1 VSVSSSGKKRLL
13 IVDDEPANRD
23 LLRRVLGREFEVI
36 EAESAAAALEVV
48 CAQHIDLMLCDQV
61 MPGKTGSQLA
71 REVAARWPL
80 MVIMLLTGTEDAPE
94 VVAVR
99 TEGIVREVV
108 GKPWSLPE
116 LRAAV
121 ARSIQG
127 QAPLPRSE

>member
-1 VSVSSSGKKRLL
+1 MPALAKKRLL

-36 EAESAAAALEVV
+36 EADGAAAALEVV
-48 CAQHIDLMLCDQV
+48 GAQHIDLMLCDQV
-61 MPGKTGSQLA
+61 MPGKTGAQLA
-71 REVAARWPL
+71 REVAAKWPM

-94 VVAVR
+94 VVAAR
-99 TEGIVREVV
+99 TDGIVREVL

-121 ARSIQG
+121 ARSIEG
-127 QAPLPRSE
+127 QALPPRT